1 MPVKTDGL
9 LVNGC
14 IAYDNK
20 VPHACSY
27 SVTVLQLEGLS
38 LPPLLRP
45 TPQLNITVFLLDKT
59 VELHELG
66 AHCCAVGSTPTVCR
80 RPLCRL
86 RIKSLSSI
94 TSGPRGELQVKA
106 WELCP
111 PSLNI
116 AVGQLNSWYKAL
128 GGTWMK
134 VKPASPRAPISL
146 LYLLF
151 RVK

>member
-1 MPVKTDGL
+1 M
-9 LVNGC
+9 
-14 IAYDNK
+14 A
-20 VPHACSY
+20 
-27 SVTVLQLEGLS
+27 VLHMIIKYRTRVHTAWLS
-38 LPPLLRP
+38 FSWRAHPSPRP

-59 VELHELG
+59 VERHEVG
-66 AHCCAVGSTPTVCR
+66 AHCCAVGSAPTVRR

-94 TSGPRGELQVKA
+94 TSGPRRELQVKA

-151 RVK
+151 RVKWGDR